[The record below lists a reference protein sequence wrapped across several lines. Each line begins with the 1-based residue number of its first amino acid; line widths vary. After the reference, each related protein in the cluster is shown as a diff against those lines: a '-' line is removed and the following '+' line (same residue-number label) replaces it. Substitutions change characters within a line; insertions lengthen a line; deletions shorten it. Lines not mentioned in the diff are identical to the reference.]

1 MLKGESEVLGI
12 HDFWIFVL
20 AGLLL
25 NITPGPDIAY
35 IVARSA
41 QLGWRGGATAALAIA
56 AGCLVHIAAAALGV
70 SAIIAASALAF
81 SVLKWVGALYLI
93 YVGARMLLTGAQ
105 AALVPRTRSSHQRS
119 PRGFANFGIGTLA
132 SDRSGPAPAPLRAVF
147 WQGFLTNALN
157 PKVALFFLAF
167 LPQFIDPDAP
177 AKVLAFATLGL
188 VFNLNGT
195 LWNLMVAWFS
205 ARLAATPAFGGAR
218 AWVQRAIG
226 GALIGLGARL
236 AWTERP

>member
-1 MLKGESEVLGI
+1 MLGI
-12 HDFWIFVL
+12 HDFWIFVF

-41 QLGWRGGATAALAIA
+41 QLGWRGGATAALAITT
-56 AGCLVHIAAAALGV
+56 GCFVHIAAAALGV
-70 SAIIAASALAF
+70 SAIIAASAFAF
-81 SVLKWVGALYLI
+81 AVLKWIGALYLI
-93 YVGARMLLTGAQ
+93 YVGARMLLAGAQ
-105 AALVPRTRSSHQRS
+105 HSAPADQ
-119 PRGFANFGIGTLA
+119 A
-132 SDRSGPAPAPLRAVF
+132 GPPPAPLRAVF
-147 WQGFLTNALN
+147 GHGFLTNALN

-167 LPQFIDPDAP
+167 LPQFIDADAP

-195 LWNLMVAWFS
+195 LWNLMVAWLS
-205 ARLAATPAFGGAR
+205 SRLAATPAFASAR
-218 AWVQRAIG
+218 VWVQRAIG

-236 AWTERP
+236 AWTERS

>member
-1 MLKGESEVLGI
+1 MLGI

-25 NITPGPDIAY
+25 NITPGPDVAY
-35 IVARSA
+35 IVARST

-56 AGCLVHIAAAALGV
+56 AGCFVHIAAATLGV

-81 SVLKWVGALYLI
+81 SVLKWIGALYLI
-93 YVGARMLLTGAQ
+93 YVGARMLLTRVQGSALSDQ
-105 AALVPRTRSSHQRS
+105 A
-119 PRGFANFGIGTLA
+119 
-132 SDRSGPAPAPLRAVF
+132 GPPPAPLRTVF

-167 LPQFIDPDAP
+167 LPQFIDARAP
-177 AKVLAFATLGL
+177 TAVFAFATLGL

-195 LWNLMVAWFS
+195 LWNLLVAWFAS
-205 ARLAATPAFGGAR
+205 RLAGTPAFGHAR
-218 AWVQRAIG
+218 VWVQRAIG
-226 GALIGLGARL
+226 GTFIALGARL
-236 AWTERP
+236 AWTER